1 MNKNLRRIVK
11 TVIAAV
17 ISAAM
22 LAGCATPAAAPASSS
37 SSQAPKG
44 VQSTDYVLAV
54 FKLLTTADETAAK
67 EAKVSDDLIKEF
79 KENRDKTVN
88 ISNEVKKVAGDGL
101 DLSML
106 FDEKTLKEFSDALL
120 KLLSEVKSTAEEES
134 NDGTTAKV
142 KLSSNYIDFD
152 EFAKKLE
159 SSDALKNINPN
170 NFNLDINNLSSLT
183 DLISSVFKV
192 IKDELAN
199 YKFSDKMQSVVIEV
213 KKAGDSWEFVD
224 KDKALKDMASIL
236 FKVESAQ

>member
-1 MNKNLRRIVK
+1 MNRNLRKIVK
-11 TVIAAV
+11 TAVAVV
-17 ISAAM
+17 ISAA
-22 LAGCATPAAAPASSS
+22 LFAGCTTPAAAPASSS

-54 FKLLTTADETAAK
+54 FKLLTTGDETAAK
-67 EAKVSDDLIKEF
+67 EAKVSDDLLKEF
-79 KENRDKTVN
+79 KENREKTVD
-88 ISNEVKKVAGDGL
+88 IAEEFKKAAGSGF
-101 DLSML
+101 DLSMF
-106 FDEKTLKEFSDALL
+106 FDEKTLKEFSDSIL
-120 KLLSEVKSTAEEES
+120 KLLSDVKATAEEES
-134 NDGTTAKV
+134 NDGSVAKV

-152 EFAKKLE
+152 EIAKKLE
-159 SSDALKNINPN
+159 SSDALKNINPD

-199 YKFSDKMQSVVIEV
+199 YKFSDKVQSVVLEV

-236 FKVESAQ
+236 FKADVAQ